1 MDVRLKVGHI
11 IINICEAFVLRLG
24 SDLYLCV
31 CSIPTQGISECNFA

>member
-11 IINICEAFVLRLG
+11 IINICEVFVLRLG